1 MQEKVFGLW
10 WSFRLVRFR
19 WLVGIGLALVLA
31 GALMWGNS
39 ALLMFAAMDR
49 EQTPALFASVE
60 ILSAEHVEAVIAARY
75 PIGLERADLVARLEA
90 DGFSIAAPG
99 RANMVWDSGICLTM
113 IVVDWIE
120 AEGRVTEIGS
130 RLDWGCP

>member
-1 MQEKVFGLW
+1 M
-10 WSFRLVRFR
+10 RFR
-19 WLVGIGLALVLA
+19 WLVGIGLVLVLA

-39 ALLMFAAMDR
+39 ILLMFGSMDR
-49 EQTPALFASVE
+49 EPRPALFAGAE
-60 ILSAEHVEAVIAARY
+60 TLSAEHVEAVIAARY

-99 RANMVWDSGICLTM
+99 RANMVWDSGVCLTM
-113 IVVDWIE
+113 IAVDWIE
-120 AEGRVTEIGS
+120 AEGRLTEIGS